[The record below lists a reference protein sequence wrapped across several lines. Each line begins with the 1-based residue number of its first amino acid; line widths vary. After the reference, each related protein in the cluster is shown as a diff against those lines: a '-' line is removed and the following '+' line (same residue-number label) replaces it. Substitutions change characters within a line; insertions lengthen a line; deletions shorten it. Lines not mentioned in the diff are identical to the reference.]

1 MSVLVSPKRGVTKVR
16 RRRQSLAAPVEER
29 GADPRLQ
36 RARETAVEASSAD
49 VPLSRRRQELGRQ
62 HDQAQY
68 TCQCGFVFEA
78 PVSTSVG
85 CPHCGGT
92 QAW

>member
-1 MSVLVSPKRGVTKVR
+1 MNVLVRPKRNEARIAR
-16 RRRQSLAAPVEER
+16 RRSAPGARNRQDA
-29 GADPRLQ
+29 GAS
-36 RARETAVEASSAD
+36 TVAVAH
-49 VPLSRRRQELGRQ
+49 RRQELGPQ
-62 HDQAQY
+62 QDQALY
-68 TCQCGFVFEA
+68 SCGCGFVFEA